1 MFYFKTLQKKA
12 ANKIGNVKSEIT
24 FVKQIYYEVLFLF
37 LFFLFYICRI
47 GWIISCFFFL
57 LLLRAGQISAFLAT
71 Q

>member
-37 LFFLFYICRI
+37 FLFYICRI
-47 GWIISCFFFL
+47 GWIISCFFF
-57 LLLRAGQISAFLAT
+57 FCC
-71 Q
+71 